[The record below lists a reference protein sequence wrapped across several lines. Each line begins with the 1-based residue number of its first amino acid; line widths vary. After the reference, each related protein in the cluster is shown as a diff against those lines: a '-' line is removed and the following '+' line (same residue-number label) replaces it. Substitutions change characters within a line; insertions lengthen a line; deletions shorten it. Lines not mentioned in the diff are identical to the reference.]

1 MNVTKKIP
9 STISTEE
16 LLKELE
22 KTPNIEK
29 AEVITQKPVKESDIL
44 KFLTKFNI
52 EPGNH
57 TIERKIIYNLY
68 QNYSETPI
76 GEKKFYKKLSEY
88 LTSVKGQRTRVFFHI
103 NQKSLDLSEKVTNL
117 LKPRTRPSTKM
128 IPLQMH
134 FNNFVKK
141 YELKVGKKPN
151 FIWVSVKV
159 LYDLYDEWVFNIRK
173 KKPLGYKEFNNF
185 CKIYFPVTKESDG
198 KVWLMLNDSASELIK
213 ARNSFKN
220 EKEKKSKE

>member
-1 MNVTKKIP
+1 MNITKLP
-9 STISTEE
+9 STISTED

-22 KTPNIEK
+22 KTPVQEQLEIP
-29 AEVITQKPVKESDIL
+29 KPKKENDIMR
-44 KFLTKFNI
+44 FLTTFNI
-52 EPGNH
+52 EPGDQM
-57 TIERKIIYNLY
+57 IERKIIYKLY
-68 QNYSETPI
+68 EQYSQDPV
-76 GEKKFYKKLSEY
+76 GEKKFYKLLAKY
-88 LTSVKGQRTRVFFHI
+88 ITTTNGKRTRVFFNI

-141 YELKVGKKPN
+141 YELKAGKKPN
-151 FIWVSVKV
+151 FIWVSTKV
-159 LYDLYDEWVFNIRK
+159 LYDLYDEWVFAIRK
-173 KKPLGYKEFNNF
+173 KKPLSYKEFTNF
-185 CKIYFPVTKESDG
+185 CKIYFPISKESDK